1 MLACHYDM
9 QGDVLYSIKWYK
21 GRREFYRYTLKENP
35 AKKVFKMVGMNV
47 DVSCVHLSSWRLVL
61 IIGNDLH
68 LQQTRSN
75 ASHVLLTSVVAA
87 NSGRYGCEAS
97 ADAPSFHTQIQFKE
111 MTVVGELITVFLF
124 LFGTFV
130 FKSPVACTVQG

>member
-1 MLACHYDM
+1 MSICRP
-9 QGDVLYSIKWYK
+9 GDW
-21 GRREFYRYTLKENP
+21 
-35 AKKVFKMVGMNV
+35 
-47 DVSCVHLSSWRLVL
+47 CL
-61 IIGNDLH
+61 ISGLDLH

-124 LFGTFV
+124 HFGIFIENHQAHALGTLQGELFVGDLIMMLYSLFIRIL
-130 FKSPVACTVQG
+130 